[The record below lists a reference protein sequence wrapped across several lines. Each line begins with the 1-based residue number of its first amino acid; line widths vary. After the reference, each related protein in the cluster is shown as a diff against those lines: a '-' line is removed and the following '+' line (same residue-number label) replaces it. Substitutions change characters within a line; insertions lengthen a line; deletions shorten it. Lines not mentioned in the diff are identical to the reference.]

1 MSFLAREA
9 VSPGNTIFCPLLNV
23 SLMNFTLDAV
33 EARVLGCLLEKEMAT
48 PEYYP
53 LSLNALT
60 NACNQKTNRY
70 PVLSLDEARV
80 AEALQALKEKRLAGQ
95 SDSGRVIKYWHDF
108 VKHNN
113 LIRREA
119 ALICLLLLRGP
130 QTAGELRGRTERL
143 CTFENPQEVQQYL
156 ENLADL
162 GFVRKLPRQAGQK
175 EQRFVHLLSG
185 EPDTLEQALVPETVP
200 AGDDRLAELE
210 RTVQRVQEEIE
221 ALKNEFLSFKKAF
234 E

>member
-1 MSFLAREA
+1 
-9 VSPGNTIFCPLLNV
+9 
-23 SLMNFTLDAV
+23 MNFILDAV

-70 PVLSLDEARV
+70 PVVSLDEARV
-80 AEALQALKEKRLAGQ
+80 AKALQALKEKRLAGQ
-95 SDSGRVIKYWHDF
+95 SDSGRVIKYRHDF
-108 VKHNN
+108 IKHNN

-130 QTAGELRGRTERL
+130 QTAGELRSRTERL
-143 CTFENPQEVQQYL
+143 CTFETPQEVLQYL

-185 EPDTLEQALVPETVP
+185 EPDSIEQAPVPETVES
-200 AGDDRLAELE
+200 GDDRLAELE
-210 RTVQRVQEEIE
+210 RTVQMMQEEIE

>member
-1 MSFLAREA
+1 
-9 VSPGNTIFCPLLNV
+9 
-23 SLMNFTLDAV
+23 MNFILDAV

-53 LSLNALT
+53 LSLNALI

-70 PVLSLDEARV
+70 PVVSLDEARV
-80 AEALQALKEKRLAGQ
+80 AKALQALKEKRLAGQ
-95 SDSGRVIKYWHDF
+95 SDSGRVIKYRHDF
-108 VKHNN
+108 IKHNN

-130 QTAGELRGRTERL
+130 QTAGELRSRTERL
-143 CTFENPQEVQQYL
+143 CTFETPQEVLQYL

-185 EPDTLEQALVPETVP
+185 EPDSIEQAPVPETVES
-200 AGDDRLAELE
+200 GDDRLAELE
-210 RTVQRVQEEIE
+210 RTVQMMQEEIE